1 MKGGRR
7 VADSMTSTTEA
18 VFTFVGEALLIPWL
32 LWKAIRGFS
41 ANTVDPVDR
50 ESGVVQPA
58 VVPS

>member
-1 MKGGRR
+1 
-7 VADSMTSTTEA
+7 MTSTTEA